1 MQGFWEKYN
10 SLNSHQKEKT
20 IFSLED
26 VEEIAKEFKLDK
38 ENLIRA
44 LDALLI
50 EKPQWLSEYI
60 EYQEAK

>member
-26 VEEIAKEFKLDK
+26 VEEIAKEFNLDK
-38 ENLIRA
+38 ENLIKA

-50 EKPQWLSEYI
+50 EKPQWLVDYI
-60 EYQEAK
+60 EYRVAK